1 MIRIAVL
8 QANSSH
14 PEAFIN
20 IINGSDSPFRD
31 RARVVTIWD
40 EDFALSTAQASH
52 GVRACETL
60 DEAIDAVDM
69 VMICGRWGDQHP
81 DLAIQMAGL
90 GLPVFIDKPLASSF
104 SRACDVV
111 EAFERTGAP
120 ALCASAYRFAP
131 EVLTFCEGLDRLGR
145 FRSGQA
151 AGLSEWP
158 DLGPKGRE
166 LHFYGVHTA
175 EMIQTVFGEGIR
187 SVVVHPGDGADIAI
201 LEFADGRRVDW
212 HLLRDCAEIYEIG
225 YYGQDGH
232 DRVRIDPF
240 SAYYE
245 NMMEAAVH
253 MAETG
258 QSPVSL
264 LASAEIVALLDAV
277 TLARQTPGERLALEM
292 RPVPA
297 GKV

>member
-14 PEAFIN
+14 PEAFIG
-20 IINGSDSPFRD
+20 IINGPDSMLAE

-40 EDFALSTAQASH
+40 EDLSLSTAQASH
-52 GVRACETL
+52 GVRACATI
-60 DEAIDAVDM
+60 DEAVEAVDL

-81 DLAIQMAGL
+81 DIAIEMAGR
-90 GLPVFIDKPLASSF
+90 GLPVFIDKPLAVSF

-111 EAFERTGAP
+111 DAFEAARVP

-131 EVLTFCEGLDRLGR
+131 EVLKFCDQLTQLGP

-158 DLGPKGRE
+158 GLGPKGRE
-166 LHFYGVHTA
+166 LYFYAVHTA
-175 EMIQTVFGEGIR
+175 EMIQAVFGEG
-187 SVVVHPGDGADIAI
+187 VEKVAVHPGAGADIAV

-225 YYGQDGH
+225 FYGVEGH
-232 DRVRIDPF
+232 GRVRIDPF

-245 NMMEAAVH
+245 NMMAAAVR

-264 LASAEIVALLDAV
+264 RASAEIVALLDAV
-277 TLARQTPGERLALEM
+277 TLARRTPGKWLALET
-292 RPVPA
+292 R
-297 GKV
+297 